1 MSTTRLDPRRAAP
14 APVRDGDRQSED
26 AVRSL
31 GHSASAD
38 VIGLGLLGLQATA
51 GNAAV
56 AHLVA
61 SPSRHPGITAP
72 RPTVQRDDGGSN
84 DGGGGDPVML
94 SGGGGSAG
102 STTVGPP
109 ANSTYTVSGSLIDA
123 ANAIAS
129 RPEAGAETSAPSL
142 DTVTNGD
149 RIVSATV
156 TVAQTVELPT
166 WSDRGSGTPTQQAE
180 WDRFAAAIATHE
192 QGHVAKDVAVWTGAH
207 AKIAGRSVADGNAKF
222 DAISA
227 AADKANA
234 DYDTTTKHGLRQ
246 GTGIDPNV

>member
-1 MSTTRLDPRRAAP
+1 M
-14 APVRDGDRQSED
+14 
-26 AVRSL
+26 
-31 GHSASAD
+31 
-38 VIGLGLLGLQATA
+38 GLLGLQAAA

-61 SPSRHPGITAP
+61 NPSRHPGITVLGP
-72 RPTVQRDDGGSN
+72 MVQRDDGDGGDSG
-84 DGGGGDPVML
+84 GGGGDAIPL
-94 SGGGGSAG
+94 TGGGGGGAG

-109 ANSTYTVSGSLIDA
+109 ANSTYAVSGSLLDA
-123 ANAIAS
+123 ANTISA
-129 RPEAGAETSAPSL
+129 RPEAGAETAAPSI

-149 RIVSATV
+149 KIVSATI
-156 TVAQTVELPT
+156 TVAQTVELPS

-192 QGHVAKDVAVWTGAH
+192 QGHVAKDVAAWSSAH
-207 AKIAGRSVADGNAKF
+207 TKIAGKSVADGNAKF

-234 DYDTTTKHGLRQ
+234 DYDTTTQHGLTQ
-246 GTGIDPNV
+246 GTNIDPNV